1 MFIEMTRMKQ
11 QILGKTLFW
20 TWGQLISPV
29 GRGNDLGVI
38 IVCDCV
44 LYITVVLLP
53 GYDYD
58 QMSRT

>member
-1 MFIEMTRMKQ
+1 MD
-11 QILGKTLFW
+11 L
-20 TWGQLISPV
+20 GQLISPV

-44 LYITVVLLP
+44 LYITVYYYRV
-53 GYDYD
+53 YDYD